1 MLTECGS
8 CKGKIRSESSETA
21 CSRQREVELDAE
33 PNAEPILGI
42 MTETQSAR
50 SRAPW
55 H

>member
-21 CSRQREVELDAE
+21 CSRQREVEL
-33 PNAEPILGI
+33 NAEPILGI
-42 MTETQSAR
+42 MTEAQSAR